1 MNAKPRFFATPAD
14 WRAWLA
20 EHHATESELLVG
32 FYKVDSGKA
41 SITWKE
47 SVDEALS
54 FGWIDGV
61 RKRLDDESYTIRFTP
76 RKARSIWSAI
86 NIRRAQELIEE
97 GRMAPAGL
105 AAFEA
110 RDESR
115 MNRYSFENAPQE
127 LSPEFEKRFRAKKKA
142 WAFFE
147 AQPPGYRRVAIWLVV
162 SAKKE
167 ETRERRLATL
177 IDYSERGER
186 LPQLVS
192 TSSSSKKPK
201 APARSSR
208 SRRPS

>member
-1 MNAKPRFFATPAD
+1 MSAKPRFFPTPAE

-20 EHHATESELLVG
+20 EHHASAGEFLVG
-32 FYKVDSGKA
+32 FYKVGSGKP
-41 SITWKE
+41 SISWKE

-61 RKRLDDESYTIRFTP
+61 RKRIDDESYTIRFTP
-76 RKARSIWSAI
+76 RKPRSIWSQI
-86 NIRRAQELIEE
+86 NIRRATELIEL

-105 AAFEA
+105 AGFEA

-115 MNRYSFENAPQE
+115 MNRYSFENEPQE
-127 LSPEFEKRFRAKKKA
+127 LPPMFEKQFRARKKA

-147 AQPPGYRRVAIWLVV
+147 AQPPGYRRVATWWVV

-167 ETRERRLATL
+167 ETRKRRLATL
-177 IDYSERGER
+177 VDCSERGER

-192 TSSSSKKPK
+192 RKD
-201 APARSSR
+201 
-208 SRRPS
+208 